1 MVSSEH
7 LWIQIYSTFF
17 IFFYRDAVDERAAKE
32 KKRQIKKYL
41 MIGAAAVGGGTLIG
55 VTGGLAAPLVIGRYL
70 MRETFVTKD
79 CLFITT
85 CLTVIIGLSKDSI
98 FILSQLMNF
107 DDYNLLLICF
117 LIAFLYPQIH
127 FDW

>member
-7 LWIQIYSTFF
+7 LWIQIHVYSTFF

-85 CLTVIIGLSKDSI
+85 CLTVIIFVLIDLSGVIMLTSYW
-98 FILSQLMNF
+98 FNERNHERNRTSTL
-107 DDYNLLLICF
+107 
-117 LIAFLYPQIH
+117 
-127 FDW
+127 